1 MTSRARALRLL
12 PLLLLPLSVAAL
24 ASAAPTRDDLTA
36 AVAAGQAAGKDFSGV
51 VAPGLAVT
59 GKDLTAI
66 KLSGADLRGAIL
78 QNVNLNQAALGRA
91 SLRGAVLDRV
101 SFIDAD
107 LSGCDLSGTTLKL
120 VNLDGANLTDCD
132 FTGAKLEQALLT
144 SGGGTHLPALR
155 LALSKATGAQ
165 FSRACVAG
173 LSGDAF
179 AFCYNTENPIFWPG
193 TPFTVSPLLA
203 APAILGLEA
212 KLRNDYFADQ
222 LLMDEKACAKGIQM
236 LPVHLPDDP
245 GLLQGR
251 PLWAVLAGR
260 ETADKRTYFALVVPP
275 FGPQTYRSQDLL
287 TIWQGPWE
295 NLEAAGGLQVVR
307 KPLLTI
313 TPKTVLPTPEEQAK
327 AILRQAATII
337 LDKRTYGPLVPGA
350 AGLAKA
356 ATELRAAGQNS
367 DLEAAK
373 RLTPWQ
379 DFPRQCLLG
388 SGADACAFLTEAL
401 PSLTGDNK
409 QAAQDALAF
418 YQAALKPLAD
428 DWPGLEVAGDAM
440 TKQDCNRYLK
450 AADLV
455 GSLAAAEQK
464 AAEAF
469 LRVK

>member
-1 MTSRARALRLL
+1 MTSRACSLRLL
-12 PLLLLPLSVAAL
+12 PVLLLPLMAAAI
-24 ASAAPTRDDLTA
+24 ASAAPTRDDLTE

-51 VAPGLAVT
+51 VAPGLSISD
-59 GKDLTAI
+59 KDLTGI
-66 KLSGADLRGAIL
+66 TLSGADLRGAIL
-78 QNVNLNQAALGRA
+78 QGVNLTQAVLNRA

-120 VNLDGANLTDCD
+120 VNFDGANLTDCD
-132 FTGAKLEQALLT
+132 LTGARLQQALLT

-165 FSRACVAG
+165 FSRAWVAG

-203 APAILGLEA
+203 APAILGLQA

-222 LLMDEKACAKGIQM
+222 LLMDEKACAKGIQI
-236 LPVHLPDDP
+236 LPVSLPDDA

-260 ETADKRTYFALVVPP
+260 ETTDKRAYFALVVPP
-275 FGPQTYRSQDLL
+275 FGPRTYRTQDLL
-287 TIWQGPWE
+287 NVWQGPWE

-327 AILRQAATII
+327 AILQQAATII

-350 AGLAKA
+350 AGLAKLA
-356 ATELRAAGQNS
+356 GALRAAGQNA
-367 DLEAAK
+367 DVEAAK
-373 RLTPWQ
+373 RLAPWQ
-379 DFPRQCLLG
+379 DFPRQCVIG
-388 SGADACAFLTEAL
+388 SGADASAFLVEAAVC
-401 PSLTGDNK
+401 LTGDAK
-409 QAAQDALAF
+409 RSAQDALAL
-418 YQAALKPLAD
+418 YQTALKPLTD
-428 DWPGLEVAGDAM
+428 GWPGLDLPGEAM
-440 TKQDCNRYLK
+440 TKQDCDRYLR

-455 GSLAAAEQK
+455 GTLAAAEQK

-469 LRVK
+469 LRVQ